1 MVFGSGLSALIK
13 LGAGLELE
21 AGVSLETLAI
31 GRPHN
36 SFAEG
41 YELETCGQFL
51 LYRITIAGAAEVH
64 VAASLADSIS
74 DPEHL
79 LRTQDNEAGWGLVF
93 AFVSSLE
100 RYGVCSLERPIVV
113 GNPVIHP
120 PETCWVVA

>member
-1 MVFGSGLSALIK
+1 MAFGSGLSALIK

-41 YELETCGQFL
+41 YELETCGQLL
-51 LYRITIAGAAEVH
+51 LYRITTGAEVN
-64 VAASLADSIS
+64 VSASLADSIS

-79 LRTQDNEAGWGLVF
+79 LRTQDNEEGWRLCF
-93 AFVSSLE
+93 NFISSLE
-100 RYGVCSLERPIVV
+100 RYQVQSLERPITV
-113 GNPVIHP
+113 GNPLIHP